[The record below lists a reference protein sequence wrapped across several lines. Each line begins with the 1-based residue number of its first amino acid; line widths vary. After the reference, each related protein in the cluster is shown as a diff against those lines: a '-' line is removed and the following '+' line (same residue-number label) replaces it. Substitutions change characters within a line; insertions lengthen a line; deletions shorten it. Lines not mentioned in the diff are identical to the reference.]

1 MVRLTSREHG
11 KKLLATVLN
20 IQTNIDILEKK
31 INLLA
36 KNERDYMFMIYQT
49 VTDINQNKSTLT
61 SISKRLSSGQVG
73 WRHPV
78 FDDLNDEFHEI
89 YEFIKNPFEVVEGIF
104 TCNKCNSKRVFSYQK
119 QTRACDESAT
129 TFAQCSNC
137 GAKWTYSG

>member
-36 KNERDYMFMIYQT
+36 KKT